1 MNLYNYIKNFFID
14 KKRINLNILPSQGFF
29 YEEDFYLYVKKA
41 PQKDIDFYEKDF
53 VPGDLGIILS
63 KIKKIVSNNVITNY
77 DFEDIKSIDVIFIFF
92 EIIKFTKN
100 KPFKVVYFD
109 INGNRREIEFSSK
122 YFNYYDF
129 NILKDRWNKSDRCF
143 DINGYKYT
151 IPSIGIENCLT
162 EFLYRKSFEK
172 NPEQWHEYNYDFLYF
187 LGKKD
192 FLDFKEIENL
202 IQIFNYD
209 LSEEESNK
217 VISIIKIFSKLQ
229 RYTLLD
235 KGYEVDLS
243 TRINLQDVWK

>member
-1 MNLYNYIKNFFID
+1 MNLYNYIKNSFIN
-14 KKRINLNILPSQGFF
+14 KKRINLKILPSQGFF

-41 PQKDIDFYEKDF
+41 SKKDIELYQNDF

-63 KIKKIVSNNVITNY
+63 KIKNIVFSNIISNY
-77 DFEDIKSIDVIFIFF
+77 DFDNIKSIDIIFIFF

-100 KPFKVVYFD
+100 KPFKILYYD
-109 INGNRREIEFSSK
+109 KNANKKEIEFSSK

-129 NILKDRWNKSDRCF
+129 SKLKDKWNKVDRCF

-151 IPSIGIENCLT
+151 LPSISIENCLT
-162 EFLYRKSFEK
+162 EFLYQRSFEK
-172 NPEQWHEYNYDFLYF
+172 DSQKWNKYSYDFLYF
-187 LGKKD
+187 LGKKKFID
-192 FLDFKEIENL
+192 FEDIENL

-209 LSEEESNK
+209 LNEIESQK
-217 VISIIKIFSKLQ
+217 VSSIIKIFNKLQ

-243 TRINLQDVWK
+243 TRINLQYVWK